1 MSDVWRRGQ
10 FEISTARAR
19 LNFDVIHDFLSRSSY
34 WALGRSRDL
43 IERSIAHSLPF
54 GVYEGE
60 RLIGFARVVTDY
72 ATFAWLADVFVL
84 EEFRGQG
91 LSKWLVEVIL
101 AHPELQSLR
110 RWVLAT
116 RDAHELYRRFGFT
129 ELEQPTAWME
139 RLAQHAR
146 GTLTS
151 AHAPDAE
158 PNAAEAEHTAGEPRH

>member
-1 MSDVWRRGQ
+1 MSDTWRRGR
-10 FEISTARAR
+10 FEISTARDR
-19 LNFDVIHDFLSRSSY
+19 LDLNVIHDFLSRSSY
-34 WALGRSRDL
+34 WAVGRSRDL
-43 IERSIAHSLPF
+43 VARSIEHSLPF
-54 GVYEGE
+54 GLYLDD

-101 AHPELQSLR
+101 NHPALSSLR

-116 RDAHELYRRFGFT
+116 RDAHDLYRRFGFT

-139 RLAQHAR
+139 RLDAHAR
-146 GTLTS
+146 GTLGAAAAGAD
-151 AHAPDAE
+151 AH
-158 PNAAEAEHTAGEPRH
+158 EAEEPRH